1 MRFTWTVCPSR
12 QLVFKCNMSC
22 ILNSN
27 VIPVWF
33 WLRSRLPQ
41 VKNQDDFA
49 MSENCKWNR
58 SLCIFMAVMVWVF
71 LKQFFLCVS
80 TWSSNHLSCRRDT
93 AEWRMFDLHSLWFTP
108 VLPPDV
114 CLSVCRFFWTLLFS
128 HQEPLMEIFLSVV
141 YFTVFN
147 SAEHPIQWKP
157 MLFLSDQSNPSSS
170 PSHVDNVPYYWTWF
184 LFVLRFF
191 CGCLSSSLIDKNP
204 KNCGEVLCKAL
215 QARTAIA
222 PSFFL
227 AFFCAHWTLV
237 AYELNVSWQADSELA
252 EGGGGSEGREGKIRG
267 GGGHGGGGGGVGGS
281 SLRHSFSG
289 RGLELVFAQTQTTDQ
304 SHETAKSKIDVW
316 GAHCRSNN
324 NLFSL
329 LMALHRNT
337 VWICWI
343 SACEINP
350 VLRFSPPHNL
360 IGQDWI

>member
-1 MRFTWTVCPSR
+1 
-12 QLVFKCNMSC
+12 
-22 ILNSN
+22 
-27 VIPVWF
+27 
-33 WLRSRLPQ
+33 
-41 VKNQDDFA
+41 
-49 MSENCKWNR
+49 
-58 SLCIFMAVMVWVF
+58 
-71 LKQFFLCVS
+71 
-80 TWSSNHLSCRRDT
+80 
-93 AEWRMFDLHSLWFTP
+93 MFDLRSLWFTP

-114 CLSVCRFFWTLLFS
+114 CLLSVFLDTPVS
-128 HQEPLMEIFLSVV
+128 HHEPLMEIFLSVV

-147 SAEHPIQWKP
+147 SAEHPLQWKP
-157 MLFLSDQSNPSSS
+157 VLFLSDQSNPSSS
-170 PSHVDNVPYYWTWF
+170 PSHDRQRALLLNLIFIRVEV
-184 LFVLRFF
+184 F

-215 QARTAIA
+215 RARTAIA

-252 EGGGGSEGREGKIRG
+252 EGGGGSESREGKIRG
-267 GGGHGGGGGGVGGS
+267 GGGEHGGGGGVGGS
-281 SLRHSFSG
+281 SLRHSFSR

-304 SHETAKSKIDVW
+304 SHETARSKIDVW
-316 GAHCRSNN
+316 GAHCCSNN

-350 VLRFSPPHNL
+350 LLRFSPPHNL